1 MLVTRKP
8 VQERGIGEKWFFSST
23 RWPPLKGEI
32 YLFLIYFYF
41 IFLVSGSWKVL
52 HQDNIPKERWWNV
65 EDNYSWKTKKRA
77 REKKVTSIEEIVKS
91 K

>member
-1 MLVTRKP
+1 M
-8 VQERGIGEKWFFSST
+8 
-23 RWPPLKGEI
+23 
-32 YLFLIYFYF
+32 YFYF

-52 HQDNIPKERWWNV
+52 HQDNIPKEHWWNV

-77 REKKVTSIEEIVKS
+77 REKKVTSIEEIVKN